1 MYLEI
6 VMKVVGGLG
15 LFLYG
20 MDNMS
25 SGMQKIAGKRLKKI
39 LTVLTTNRFL
49 AVAVGM
55 FVTML
60 VQSSSVSTVMAIG
73 FVNASLLTLQQA
85 LGLILGANIGTTITG
100 WILVLN
106 IGKYGLP
113 MAGAAAIF
121 HMFSKNEK
129 WKTRALTVMGLGLIF
144 FGLELMSN
152 GLKPIRSM
160 PEFVRMFSLFNAD
173 SYFGAFKAAIV
184 GALITAIVQSSSA
197 TLGITITLAA
207 QGLINYP
214 TAVALVL
221 GENVGTTIT
230 AFLASLSAN
239 SNAKRAA
246 YAHSIINIVGVCWAI
261 TIFPYYL
268 QFLDFLVNPSENLT
282 LGIATA
288 HTMFNVINVILF
300 TPLIG
305 QLAKFLCKIVKD
317 DGVGI
322 EKKVTKLDKLMLK
335 TPTVVIE
342 QSKQEVLNMHTEIED
357 MLKILTMFFDTN
369 KERFLS
375 EEKLEK
381 LQVIEERMDLYQK
394 EITDISYLV
403 LTSEI
408 TDEMKDDTRKNI
420 EICDEYETISDYGVR
435 IGKVLNRFSESEIKL
450 TENERIRL
458 KGLNK
463 GIVELYDLI
472 NQGYKTKDKTKFI
485 IANEKAN
492 DILKDFRKAREI
504 HLQNVSKLGI
514 SVTQSIGYM
523 DMLNYYRRLRDHMVN
538 IVELYLLDNKI

>member
-1 MYLEI
+1 MLEI
-6 VMKVVGGLG
+6 LMKVVGGLG

-49 AVAVGM
+49 AIGVGL

-73 FVNASLLTLQQA
+73 FVNASLLTLKQA
-85 LGLILGANIGTTITG
+85 LGLILGANIGTTVTG

-106 IGKYGLP
+106 VGKYGLP
-113 MAGAAAIF
+113 IAGASAIF
-121 HMFSKNEK
+121 YMFSKNEK
-129 WKTRALTVMGLGLIF
+129 IKTKALTIMGLGLIF

-160 PEFVRMFSLFNAD
+160 PEFVRLFSLFTAD
-173 SYFGAFKAAIV
+173 SYFGAMKAALV
-184 GALITAIVQSSSA
+184 GALITSVVQSSSA
-197 TLGITITLAA
+197 TLGITITLAT
-207 QGLINYP
+207 QGLIDYP

-246 YAHSIINIVGVCWAI
+246 YAHSIVNIVGVCWAI
-261 TIFPYYL
+261 TIFPFYL
-268 QFLDFLVNPSENLT
+268 KLLDFLVNPSENVT

-300 TPLIG
+300 TPFIG
-305 QLAKFLCKIVKD
+305 PLEKLLCKLVKD
-317 DGVGI
+317 DGKGTI
-322 EKKVTKLDKLMLK
+322 KVTKLDKLMVK
-335 TPTVVIE
+335 TPSVVIA
-342 QSKQEVLNMHTEIED
+342 QSTQEIINMNTEIKGMLSILSGFFED
-357 MLKILTMFFDTN
+357 SNKNHLTTD
-369 KERFLS
+369 
-375 EEKLEK
+375 KLNE
-381 LQVIEERMDLYQK
+381 LQAIEERMDLYQK
-394 EITDISYLV
+394 EITDINYMI
-403 LTSEI
+403 LTADI

-435 IGKVLNRFSESEIKL
+435 IGKVLNRFEESEIKL
-450 TENERIRL
+450 TENEKTRL
-458 KGLNK
+458 RKLNRD
-463 GIVELYDLI
+463 VVNLYDLI
-472 NQGYKTKDKTKFI
+472 NVGYKNKDKTIFA

-492 DILKDFRKAREI
+492 IILKEFRKGRET
-504 HLQNVSKLGI
+504 HLENVSKIGI

-523 DMLNYYRRLRDHMVN
+523 DILNYYRRLRDHIVN
-538 IVELYLLDNKI
+538 IIELYLIES

>member
-121 HMFSKNEK
+121 HMFSKSEK

-160 PEFVRMFSLFNAD
+160 PEFVSLFSLFNAD
-173 SYFGAFKAAIV
+173 SYFGALKAAIV

-261 TIFPYYL
+261 SIFPYYL
-268 QFLDFLVNPSENLT
+268 EFLDFLVNPTSNLT

-300 TPLIG
+300 TPFIG

-317 DGVGI
+317 DGVDI
-322 EKKVTKLDKLMLK
+322 EKKVTQLDKLMLK
-335 TPTVVIE
+335 TPSVVIE
-342 QSKQEVLNMHTEIED
+342 QSRQEVLNMHTEIED
-357 MLKILTMFFDTN
+357 MLKILTDFFDTN
-369 KERFLS
+369 KQRFLS
-375 EEKLEK
+375 EDKLKK

-394 EITDISYLV
+394 EITDINYLV

-408 TDEMKDDTRKNI
+408 NDEMKDDTRKNI

-435 IGKVLNRFSESEIKL
+435 IGKVLNKFADSEIKL

-458 KGLNK
+458 KVLNK
-463 GIVELYDLI
+463 GIVEIYELI
-472 NQGYKTKDKTKFI
+472 NQGYISKDKTKFV

-492 DILKDFRKAREI
+492 EVLKEFRKSRDI

-514 SVTQSIGYM
+514 SVSQSIGYM

-538 IVELYLLDNKI
+538 IIELYLLDK

>member
-1 MYLEI
+1 MLEI
-6 VMKVVGGLG
+6 LMKVVGGLG

-49 AVAVGM
+49 AIGVGL

-73 FVNASLLTLQQA
+73 FVNASLLTLKQA
-85 LGLILGANIGTTITG
+85 LGLILGANIGTTVTG

-106 IGKYGLP
+106 VGKYGLP
-113 MAGAAAIF
+113 IAGASAIF
-121 HMFSKNEK
+121 YMFSKNEK
-129 WKTRALTVMGLGLIF
+129 IKTKALTIMGLGLIF

-160 PEFVRMFSLFNAD
+160 PEFVRLFSLFTAD
-173 SYFGAFKAAIV
+173 SYFGAMKAALV
-184 GALITAIVQSSSA
+184 GALITSVVQSSSA
-197 TLGITITLAA
+197 TLGITITLAT
-207 QGLINYP
+207 QGLIDYP

-246 YAHSIINIVGVCWAI
+246 YAHSIVNIVGVCWAI
-261 TIFPYYL
+261 TIFPFYL
-268 QFLDFLVNPSENLT
+268 KFLDFLVNPSENIT

-300 TPLIG
+300 TPFIG
-305 QLAKFLCKIVKD
+305 PLEKLLCKLVKD
-317 DGVGI
+317 DGKGTI
-322 EKKVTKLDKLMLK
+322 KVTKLDKLMVK
-335 TPTVVIE
+335 TPSVVIA
-342 QSKQEVLNMHTEIED
+342 QSTQEVINMNTEIKGMLNILSGFFED
-357 MLKILTMFFDTN
+357 SNKNHLTT
-369 KERFLS
+369 
-375 EEKLEK
+375 EKLNE

-394 EITDISYLV
+394 EITDINYMI
-403 LTSEI
+403 LTADI
-408 TDEMKDDTRKNI
+408 TDDMKDDTRKNI

-435 IGKVLNRFSESEIKL
+435 IGKVLNKFEESEIKL
-450 TENERIRL
+450 TENEKTRL
-458 KGLNK
+458 RKLNRD
-463 GIVELYDLI
+463 VVNLYELI
-472 NQGYKTKDKTKFI
+472 NVGYKNKDKTIFA

-492 DILKDFRKAREI
+492 IILKEFRKGRET
-504 HLQNVSKLGI
+504 HLENVSKIGI

-523 DMLNYYRRLRDHMVN
+523 DILNYYRRLRDHIVN
-538 IVELYLLDNKI
+538 IIELYLIEN

>member
-1 MYLEI
+1 MLEI
-6 VMKVVGGLG
+6 LMKVVGGLG

-49 AVAVGM
+49 AIGVGL

-73 FVNASLLTLQQA
+73 FVNASLLTLKQA
-85 LGLILGANIGTTITG
+85 LGLILGANIGTTVTG

-106 IGKYGLP
+106 VGKYGLP
-113 MAGAAAIF
+113 IAGASAIF
-121 HMFSKNEK
+121 YMFSKNEK
-129 WKTRALTVMGLGLIF
+129 IKTKALTIMGLGLIF

-160 PEFVRMFSLFNAD
+160 PEFVRLFSLFTAD
-173 SYFGAFKAAIV
+173 SYFGAMKAALV
-184 GALITAIVQSSSA
+184 GALITSVVQSSSA
-197 TLGITITLAA
+197 TLGITITLAT
-207 QGLINYP
+207 QGLIDYP

-261 TIFPYYL
+261 TIFPFYL
-268 QFLDFLVNPSENLT
+268 KLLDFLVNPGENVT

-300 TPLIG
+300 TPFIG
-305 QLAKFLCKIVKD
+305 PLEKLLCKLVKD
-317 DGVGI
+317 DGKGTI
-322 EKKVTKLDKLMLK
+322 KVTKLDKLMVK
-335 TPTVVIE
+335 TPSVVIA
-342 QSKQEVLNMHTEIED
+342 QSTQEIINMNTEIKGMLSILSGFFED
-357 MLKILTMFFDTN
+357 SNKNHLTTD
-369 KERFLS
+369 
-375 EEKLEK
+375 KLNE
-381 LQVIEERMDLYQK
+381 LQAIEERMDLYQK
-394 EITDISYLV
+394 EITDINYMI
-403 LTSEI
+403 LTADI
-408 TDEMKDDTRKNI
+408 TDDMKDDTRKNI

-435 IGKVLNRFSESEIKL
+435 IGKVLNKFEESEIKL
-450 TENERIRL
+450 TENEKTRL
-458 KGLNK
+458 RKLNRD
-463 GIVELYDLI
+463 VVNLYELI
-472 NQGYKTKDKTKFI
+472 NVGYKNKDKTIFA

-492 DILKDFRKAREI
+492 IILKEFRKGRET
-504 HLQNVSKLGI
+504 HLENVSKIGI

-523 DMLNYYRRLRDHMVN
+523 DILNYYRRLRDHIVN
-538 IVELYLLDNKI
+538 IIELYLIES

>member
-1 MYLEI
+1 MLEI
-6 VMKVVGGLG
+6 LMKVVGGLG

-49 AVAVGM
+49 AIGVGL

-73 FVNASLLTLQQA
+73 FVNASLLTLKQA
-85 LGLILGANIGTTITG
+85 LGLILGANIGTTVTG

-106 IGKYGLP
+106 VGKYGLP
-113 MAGAAAIF
+113 IAGASAIF
-121 HMFSKNEK
+121 YMFSKNEK
-129 WKTRALTVMGLGLIF
+129 IKTKALTIMGLGLIF

-160 PEFVRMFSLFNAD
+160 PEFVRLFSLFTAD
-173 SYFGAFKAAIV
+173 SYFGAMKAALV
-184 GALITAIVQSSSA
+184 GALITSVVQSSSA
-197 TLGITITLAA
+197 TLGITITLAT
-207 QGLINYP
+207 QGLIDYP

-246 YAHSIINIVGVCWAI
+246 YAHSIVNIVGVCWAI
-261 TIFPYYL
+261 TIFPFYL
-268 QFLDFLVNPSENLT
+268 KLLDFLVNPSENVT

-300 TPLIG
+300 TPFIG
-305 QLAKFLCKIVKD
+305 PLEKLLCKLVKD
-317 DGVGI
+317 DGKGTI
-322 EKKVTKLDKLMLK
+322 KVTKLDKLMVK
-335 TPTVVIE
+335 TPSVVIA
-342 QSKQEVLNMHTEIED
+342 QSTQEIINMNTEIKGMLSILSGFFED
-357 MLKILTMFFDTN
+357 SNKNHLTTD
-369 KERFLS
+369 
-375 EEKLEK
+375 KLNE
-381 LQVIEERMDLYQK
+381 LQAIEERMDLYQK
-394 EITDISYLV
+394 EITDINYMI
-403 LTSEI
+403 LTADI
-408 TDEMKDDTRKNI
+408 TDDMKDDTRKNI

-435 IGKVLNRFSESEIKL
+435 IGKVLNKFEESEIKL
-450 TENERIRL
+450 TENEKTRL
-458 KGLNK
+458 RKLNRD
-463 GIVELYDLI
+463 VVNLYELI
-472 NQGYKTKDKTKFI
+472 NVGYKNKDKTIFA

-492 DILKDFRKAREI
+492 IILKEFRKGRET
-504 HLQNVSKLGI
+504 HLENVSKIGI

-523 DMLNYYRRLRDHMVN
+523 DILNYYRRLRDHIVN
-538 IVELYLLDNKI
+538 IIELYLIES

>member
-1 MYLEI
+1 MLEI
-6 VMKVVGGLG
+6 LMKVVGGLG

-49 AVAVGM
+49 AIGVGL

-73 FVNASLLTLQQA
+73 FVNASLLTLKQA
-85 LGLILGANIGTTITG
+85 LGLILGANIGTTVTG

-106 IGKYGLP
+106 VGKYGLP
-113 MAGAAAIF
+113 IAGASAIF
-121 HMFSKNEK
+121 YMFSKNEK
-129 WKTRALTVMGLGLIF
+129 IKTKALTIMGLGLIF

-160 PEFVRMFSLFNAD
+160 PEFVRLFSLFTAD
-173 SYFGAFKAAIV
+173 SYFGAMKAALV
-184 GALITAIVQSSSA
+184 GALITSVVQSSSA
-197 TLGITITLAA
+197 TLGITITLAT
-207 QGLINYP
+207 QGLIDYP

-261 TIFPYYL
+261 TIFPFYL
-268 QFLDFLVNPSENLT
+268 KLLDFLVNPSENVT

-300 TPLIG
+300 TPFIG
-305 QLAKFLCKIVKD
+305 PLEKLLCKLVKD
-317 DGVGI
+317 DGKGTI
-322 EKKVTKLDKLMLK
+322 KVTKLDKLMVK
-335 TPTVVIE
+335 TPSVVIA
-342 QSKQEVLNMHTEIED
+342 QSTQEIINMNTEIKGMLSILSGFFED
-357 MLKILTMFFDTN
+357 SNKNHLTTD
-369 KERFLS
+369 
-375 EEKLEK
+375 KLNE
-381 LQVIEERMDLYQK
+381 LQAIEERMDLYQK
-394 EITDISYLV
+394 EITDINYMI
-403 LTSEI
+403 LTADI

-435 IGKVLNRFSESEIKL
+435 IGKVLNRFEESEIKL
-450 TENERIRL
+450 TENEKTRL
-458 KGLNK
+458 RKLNRD
-463 GIVELYDLI
+463 VVNLYELI
-472 NQGYKTKDKTKFI
+472 NVGYKNKDKTIFA

-492 DILKDFRKAREI
+492 IILKEFRKGRET
-504 HLQNVSKLGI
+504 HLENVSKIGI

-523 DMLNYYRRLRDHMVN
+523 DILNYYRRLRDHIVN
-538 IVELYLLDNKI
+538 IIELYLIES

>member
-1 MYLEI
+1 MLEI
-6 VMKVVGGLG
+6 LMKVVGGLG

-49 AVAVGM
+49 AIGVGL

-73 FVNASLLTLQQA
+73 FVNASLLTLKQA
-85 LGLILGANIGTTITG
+85 LGLILGANIGTTVTG

-106 IGKYGLP
+106 VGKYGLP
-113 MAGAAAIF
+113 IAGASAIF
-121 HMFSKNEK
+121 YMFSKNEK
-129 WKTRALTVMGLGLIF
+129 IKTKALTIMGLGLIF

-160 PEFVRMFSLFNAD
+160 PEFVRLFSLFTAD
-173 SYFGAFKAAIV
+173 SYFGAMKAALV
-184 GALITAIVQSSSA
+184 GALITSVVQSSSA
-197 TLGITITLAA
+197 TLGITITLAT
-207 QGLINYP
+207 QGLIDYP

-246 YAHSIINIVGVCWAI
+246 YAHSIVNIVGVCWAI
-261 TIFPYYL
+261 TIFPFYL
-268 QFLDFLVNPSENLT
+268 KLLDFLVNPSENVT

-300 TPLIG
+300 TPFIG
-305 QLAKFLCKIVKD
+305 PLEKLLCKLVKD
-317 DGVGI
+317 DGKGTI
-322 EKKVTKLDKLMLK
+322 KVTKLDKLMVK
-335 TPTVVIE
+335 TPSVVIA
-342 QSKQEVLNMHTEIED
+342 QSTQEIINMNTEIKGMLSILSGFFED
-357 MLKILTMFFDTN
+357 SNKNHLTTD
-369 KERFLS
+369 
-375 EEKLEK
+375 KLNE
-381 LQVIEERMDLYQK
+381 LQAIEERMDLYQK
-394 EITDISYLV
+394 EITDINYMI
-403 LTSEI
+403 LTADI

-435 IGKVLNRFSESEIKL
+435 IGKVLNKFEESEIKL
-450 TENERIRL
+450 TENEKTRL
-458 KGLNK
+458 RKLNRD
-463 GIVELYDLI
+463 VVNLYELI
-472 NQGYKTKDKTKFI
+472 NVGYKNKDKTIFA

-492 DILKDFRKAREI
+492 IILKEFRKGRET
-504 HLQNVSKLGI
+504 HLENVSKIGI

-523 DMLNYYRRLRDHMVN
+523 DILNYYRRLRDHIVN
-538 IVELYLLDNKI
+538 IIELYLIEN

>member
-1 MYLEI
+1 MLEI
-6 VMKVVGGLG
+6 LMKVVGGLG

-49 AVAVGM
+49 AIGVGL

-73 FVNASLLTLQQA
+73 FVNASLLTLKQA
-85 LGLILGANIGTTITG
+85 LGLILGANIGTTVTG

-106 IGKYGLP
+106 VGKYGLP
-113 MAGAAAIF
+113 IAGASAIF
-121 HMFSKNEK
+121 YMFSKNEK
-129 WKTRALTVMGLGLIF
+129 IKTKALTIMGLGLIF

-160 PEFVRMFSLFNAD
+160 PEFVRLFSLFTAD
-173 SYFGAFKAAIV
+173 SYFGAMKAALV
-184 GALITAIVQSSSA
+184 GALITSVVQSSSA
-197 TLGITITLAA
+197 TLGITITLAT
-207 QGLINYP
+207 QGLIDYP

-246 YAHSIINIVGVCWAI
+246 YAHSIVNIVGVCWAI
-261 TIFPYYL
+261 TIFPFYL
-268 QFLDFLVNPSENLT
+268 KLLDFLVNPSENVT

-300 TPLIG
+300 TPFIG
-305 QLAKFLCKIVKD
+305 PLEKLLCKLVKD
-317 DGVGI
+317 DGKGTI
-322 EKKVTKLDKLMLK
+322 KVTKLDKLMVK
-335 TPTVVIE
+335 TPSVVIA
-342 QSKQEVLNMHTEIED
+342 QSTQEIINMNTEIKGMLSILSGFFED
-357 MLKILTMFFDTN
+357 SNKNHLTTD
-369 KERFLS
+369 
-375 EEKLEK
+375 KLNE
-381 LQVIEERMDLYQK
+381 LQAIEERMDLYQK
-394 EITDISYLV
+394 EITDINYMI
-403 LTSEI
+403 LTADI
-408 TDEMKDDTRKNI
+408 TDDMKDDTRKNI

-435 IGKVLNRFSESEIKL
+435 IGKVLNRFEESEIKL
-450 TENERIRL
+450 TENEKTRL
-458 KGLNK
+458 RKLNRD
-463 GIVELYDLI
+463 VVNLYELI
-472 NQGYKTKDKTKFI
+472 NVGYKNKDKTIFA

-492 DILKDFRKAREI
+492 IILKEFRKGRET
-504 HLQNVSKLGI
+504 HLENVSKIGI

-523 DMLNYYRRLRDHMVN
+523 DILNYYRRLRDHIVN
-538 IVELYLLDNKI
+538 IIELYLIEN

>member
-1 MYLEI
+1 MLEI
-6 VMKVVGGLG
+6 LMKVVGGLG

-49 AVAVGM
+49 AIGVGL

-73 FVNASLLTLQQA
+73 FVNASLLTLKQA
-85 LGLILGANIGTTITG
+85 LGLILGANIGTTVTG

-106 IGKYGLP
+106 VGKYGLP
-113 MAGAAAIF
+113 IAGASAIF
-121 HMFSKNEK
+121 YMFSKNEK
-129 WKTRALTVMGLGLIF
+129 IKTKALTIMGLGLIF

-160 PEFVRMFSLFNAD
+160 PEFVRLFSLFTAD
-173 SYFGAFKAAIV
+173 SYFGAMKAALV
-184 GALITAIVQSSSA
+184 GALITSVVQSSSA
-197 TLGITITLAA
+197 TLGITITLAT
-207 QGLINYP
+207 QGLIDYP

-246 YAHSIINIVGVCWAI
+246 YAHSIVNIVGVCWAI
-261 TIFPYYL
+261 TIFPFYL
-268 QFLDFLVNPSENLT
+268 KFLDFLVNPSENVT

-300 TPLIG
+300 TPFIG
-305 QLAKFLCKIVKD
+305 PLEKLLCKLVKD
-317 DGVGI
+317 DGKGTI
-322 EKKVTKLDKLMLK
+322 KVTKLDKLMVK
-335 TPTVVIE
+335 TPSVVIA
-342 QSKQEVLNMHTEIED
+342 QSTQEIINMNTEIKGMLNILSAFFED
-357 MLKILTMFFDTN
+357 SNKNHLTTD
-369 KERFLS
+369 
-375 EEKLEK
+375 KLNE
-381 LQVIEERMDLYQK
+381 LQAIEERMDLYQK
-394 EITDISYLV
+394 EITDINYMI
-403 LTSEI
+403 LTADI
-408 TDEMKDDTRKNI
+408 TDDMKDDTRKNI

-435 IGKVLNRFSESEIKL
+435 IGKVLNKFEESEIKL
-450 TENERIRL
+450 TENEKTRL
-458 KGLNK
+458 RKLNRD
-463 GIVELYDLI
+463 VVNLYELI
-472 NQGYKTKDKTKFI
+472 NVGYKNKDKTIFA

-492 DILKDFRKAREI
+492 IILKEFRKGRET
-504 HLQNVSKLGI
+504 HLENVSKIGI

-523 DMLNYYRRLRDHMVN
+523 DILNYYRRLRDHIVN
-538 IVELYLLDNKI
+538 IIELYLIES

>member
-1 MYLEI
+1 MLEI
-6 VMKVVGGLG
+6 LMKVVGGLG

-49 AVAVGM
+49 AIGVGL

-73 FVNASLLTLQQA
+73 FVNASLLTLKQA
-85 LGLILGANIGTTITG
+85 LGLILGANIGTTVTG

-106 IGKYGLP
+106 VGKYGLP
-113 MAGAAAIF
+113 IAGASAIF
-121 HMFSKNEK
+121 YMFSKNEK
-129 WKTRALTVMGLGLIF
+129 IKTKALTIMGLGLIF

-160 PEFVRMFSLFNAD
+160 PEFVRLFSLFTAD
-173 SYFGAFKAAIV
+173 SYFGAMKAALV
-184 GALITAIVQSSSA
+184 GALITSVVQSSSA
-197 TLGITITLAA
+197 TLGITITLAT
-207 QGLINYP
+207 QGLIDYP

-246 YAHSIINIVGVCWAI
+246 YAHSIVNIVGVCWAI
-261 TIFPYYL
+261 TIFPFYL
-268 QFLDFLVNPSENLT
+268 KLLDFLVNPSENVT

-300 TPLIG
+300 TPFIG
-305 QLAKFLCKIVKD
+305 PLEKLLCKLVKD
-317 DGVGI
+317 DGKGTI
-322 EKKVTKLDKLMLK
+322 KVTKLDKLMVK
-335 TPTVVIE
+335 TPSVVIA
-342 QSKQEVLNMHTEIED
+342 QSTQEIINMNTEIKGMLSILSGFFED
-357 MLKILTMFFDTN
+357 SNKNHLTTD
-369 KERFLS
+369 
-375 EEKLEK
+375 KLNE
-381 LQVIEERMDLYQK
+381 LQAIEERMDLYQK
-394 EITDISYLV
+394 EITDINYMI
-403 LTSEI
+403 LTADI
-408 TDEMKDDTRKNI
+408 TDDMKDDTRKNI

-435 IGKVLNRFSESEIKL
+435 IGKVLNRFEESEIKL
-450 TENERIRL
+450 TENEKTRL
-458 KGLNK
+458 RKLNRD
-463 GIVELYDLI
+463 VVNLYELI
-472 NQGYKTKDKTKFI
+472 NVGYKNKDKTIFA

-492 DILKDFRKAREI
+492 IILKEFRKGRET
-504 HLQNVSKLGI
+504 HLENVSKIGI

-523 DMLNYYRRLRDHMVN
+523 DILNYYRRLRDHIVN
-538 IVELYLLDNKI
+538 IIELYLIES

>member
-1 MYLEI
+1 MLEI
-6 VMKVVGGLG
+6 LMKVVGGLG

-49 AVAVGM
+49 AIGVGL

-73 FVNASLLTLQQA
+73 FVNASLLTLKQA
-85 LGLILGANIGTTITG
+85 LGLILGANIGTTVTG

-106 IGKYGLP
+106 VGKYGLP
-113 MAGAAAIF
+113 IAGASAIF
-121 HMFSKNEK
+121 YMFSKNEK
-129 WKTRALTVMGLGLIF
+129 IKTKALTIMGLGLIF

-160 PEFVRMFSLFNAD
+160 PEFVRLFSLFTAD
-173 SYFGAFKAAIV
+173 SYFGAMKAALV
-184 GALITAIVQSSSA
+184 GALITSVVQSSSA
-197 TLGITITLAA
+197 TLGITITLAT
-207 QGLINYP
+207 QGLIDYP

-246 YAHSIINIVGVCWAI
+246 YAHSIVNIVGVCWAI
-261 TIFPYYL
+261 TIFPFYL
-268 QFLDFLVNPSENLT
+268 KFLDFLVNPSENIT

-300 TPLIG
+300 TPFIG
-305 QLAKFLCKIVKD
+305 PLEKLLCKLVKD
-317 DGVGI
+317 DGKGTI
-322 EKKVTKLDKLMLK
+322 KVTKLDKLMVK
-335 TPTVVIE
+335 TPSVVIA
-342 QSKQEVLNMHTEIED
+342 QSTQEVINMNTEIKGMLNILSGFFED
-357 MLKILTMFFDTN
+357 SNKNHLTT
-369 KERFLS
+369 
-375 EEKLEK
+375 EKLNE

-394 EITDISYLV
+394 EITDINYMI
-403 LTSEI
+403 LTADIS
-408 TDEMKDDTRKNI
+408 DEMKDDTRKNI

-435 IGKVLNRFSESEIKL
+435 IGKVLNRFEESEIKL
-450 TENERIRL
+450 TENEKTRL
-458 KGLNK
+458 RKLNRD
-463 GIVELYDLI
+463 VVNLYELI
-472 NQGYKTKDKTKFI
+472 NVGYKNKDKTIFA

-492 DILKDFRKAREI
+492 IILKEFRKGRET
-504 HLQNVSKLGI
+504 HLENVSKIGI

-523 DMLNYYRRLRDHMVN
+523 DILNYYRRLRDHIVN
-538 IVELYLLDNKI
+538 IIELYLIES

>member
-1 MYLEI
+1 MLEI
-6 VMKVVGGLG
+6 LMKVVGGLG

-49 AVAVGM
+49 AIGVGL

-73 FVNASLLTLQQA
+73 FVNASLLTLKQA
-85 LGLILGANIGTTITG
+85 LGLILGANIGTTVTG

-106 IGKYGLP
+106 VGKYGLP
-113 MAGAAAIF
+113 IAGASAIF
-121 HMFSKNEK
+121 YMFSKNEK
-129 WKTRALTVMGLGLIF
+129 IKTKALTIMGLGLIF

-160 PEFVRMFSLFNAD
+160 PEFVRLFSLFTAD
-173 SYFGAFKAAIV
+173 SYFGAMKAALV
-184 GALITAIVQSSSA
+184 GALITSVVQSSSA
-197 TLGITITLAA
+197 TLGITITLAT
-207 QGLINYP
+207 QGLIDYP

-261 TIFPYYL
+261 TIFPFYL
-268 QFLDFLVNPSENLT
+268 KLLDFLVNPSENVT

-300 TPLIG
+300 TPFIG
-305 QLAKFLCKIVKD
+305 PLEKLLCKLVKD
-317 DGVGI
+317 DGKGTI
-322 EKKVTKLDKLMLK
+322 KVTKLDKLMVK
-335 TPTVVIE
+335 TPSVVIA
-342 QSKQEVLNMHTEIED
+342 QSTQEIINMNTEIKGMLSILSGFFED
-357 MLKILTMFFDTN
+357 SNKNHLTTD
-369 KERFLS
+369 
-375 EEKLEK
+375 KLNE
-381 LQVIEERMDLYQK
+381 LQAIEERMDLYQK
-394 EITDISYLV
+394 EITDINYMI
-403 LTSEI
+403 LTADI
-408 TDEMKDDTRKNI
+408 TDDMKDDTRKNI

-435 IGKVLNRFSESEIKL
+435 IGKVLNKFEESEIKL
-450 TENERIRL
+450 TENEKTRL
-458 KGLNK
+458 RKLNRD
-463 GIVELYDLI
+463 VVNLYELI
-472 NQGYKTKDKTKFI
+472 NVGYKNKDKTIFA

-492 DILKDFRKAREI
+492 IILKEFRKGRET
-504 HLQNVSKLGI
+504 HLENVSKIGI

-523 DMLNYYRRLRDHMVN
+523 DILNYYRRLRDHIVN
-538 IVELYLLDNKI
+538 IIELYLIES

>member
-1 MYLEI
+1 MLEI
-6 VMKVVGGLG
+6 LMKVVGGLG

-49 AVAVGM
+49 AIGVGL

-73 FVNASLLTLQQA
+73 FVNASLLTLKQA
-85 LGLILGANIGTTITG
+85 LGLILGANIGTTVTG

-106 IGKYGLP
+106 VGKYGLP
-113 MAGAAAIF
+113 IAGASAIF
-121 HMFSKNEK
+121 YMFSKNEK
-129 WKTRALTVMGLGLIF
+129 IKTKALTIMGLGLIF

-160 PEFVRMFSLFNAD
+160 PEFVRLFSLFTAD
-173 SYFGAFKAAIV
+173 SYFGAMKAALV
-184 GALITAIVQSSSA
+184 GALITSVVQSSSA
-197 TLGITITLAA
+197 TLGITITLAT
-207 QGLINYP
+207 QGLIDYP

-246 YAHSIINIVGVCWAI
+246 YAHSIVNIVGVCWAI
-261 TIFPYYL
+261 TIFPFYL
-268 QFLDFLVNPSENLT
+268 KLLDFLVNPSENVT

-300 TPLIG
+300 TPFIG
-305 QLAKFLCKIVKD
+305 PLEKLLCKLVKD
-317 DGVGI
+317 DGKGTI
-322 EKKVTKLDKLMLK
+322 KVTKLDKLMVK
-335 TPTVVIE
+335 TPSVVIA
-342 QSKQEVLNMHTEIED
+342 QSTQEIINMNTEIKGMLSILSGFFED
-357 MLKILTMFFDTN
+357 SNKNHLTTD
-369 KERFLS
+369 
-375 EEKLEK
+375 KLNE
-381 LQVIEERMDLYQK
+381 LQAIEERMDLYQK
-394 EITDISYLV
+394 EITDINYMI
-403 LTSEI
+403 LTADI

-435 IGKVLNRFSESEIKL
+435 IGKVLNRFEESEIKL
-450 TENERIRL
+450 TENEKTRL
-458 KGLNK
+458 RKLNRD
-463 GIVELYDLI
+463 VVNLYELI
-472 NQGYKTKDKTKFI
+472 NVGYKNKDKTIFA

-492 DILKDFRKAREI
+492 IILKEFRKGRET
-504 HLQNVSKLGI
+504 HLENVSKIGI

-523 DMLNYYRRLRDHMVN
+523 DILNYYRRLRDHIVN
-538 IVELYLLDNKI
+538 IIELYLIES

>member
-1 MYLEI
+1 MLEI
-6 VMKVVGGLG
+6 LMKVVGGLG

-49 AVAVGM
+49 AIGVGL

-73 FVNASLLTLQQA
+73 FVNASLLTLKQA
-85 LGLILGANIGTTITG
+85 LGLILGANIGTTVTG

-106 IGKYGLP
+106 VGKYGLP
-113 MAGAAAIF
+113 IAGASAIF
-121 HMFSKNEK
+121 YMFSKNEK
-129 WKTRALTVMGLGLIF
+129 IKTKALTIMGLGLIF

-160 PEFVRMFSLFNAD
+160 PEFVRLFSLFTAD
-173 SYFGAFKAAIV
+173 SYFGAMKAALV
-184 GALITAIVQSSSA
+184 GALITSVVQSSSA
-197 TLGITITLAA
+197 TLGITITLAT
-207 QGLINYP
+207 QGLIDYP

-246 YAHSIINIVGVCWAI
+246 YAHSIVNIVGVCWAI
-261 TIFPYYL
+261 TIFPFYL
-268 QFLDFLVNPSENLT
+268 KLLDFLVNPSENVT

-300 TPLIG
+300 TPFIG
-305 QLAKFLCKIVKD
+305 PLEKLLCKLVKD
-317 DGVGI
+317 DGKGTI
-322 EKKVTKLDKLMLK
+322 KVTKLDKLMVK
-335 TPTVVIE
+335 TPSVVIA
-342 QSKQEVLNMHTEIED
+342 QSTQEIINMNTEIKGMLSILSGFFED
-357 MLKILTMFFDTN
+357 SNKNHLTTD
-369 KERFLS
+369 
-375 EEKLEK
+375 KLNE
-381 LQVIEERMDLYQK
+381 LQAIEERMDLYQK
-394 EITDISYLV
+394 EITDINYMI
-403 LTSEI
+403 LTADI

-435 IGKVLNRFSESEIKL
+435 IGKVLNKFEESEIKL
-450 TENERIRL
+450 TENEKTRL
-458 KGLNK
+458 RKLNRD
-463 GIVELYDLI
+463 VVNLYELI
-472 NQGYKTKDKTKFI
+472 NVGYKNKDKTIFA

-492 DILKDFRKAREI
+492 IILKEFRKGRET
-504 HLQNVSKLGI
+504 HLENVSKIGI

-523 DMLNYYRRLRDHMVN
+523 DILNYYRRLRDHIVN
-538 IVELYLLDNKI
+538 IIELYLIES

>member
-1 MYLEI
+1 MLEI
-6 VMKVVGGLG
+6 LMKVVGGLG

-49 AVAVGM
+49 AIGVGL

-73 FVNASLLTLQQA
+73 FVNASLLTLKQA
-85 LGLILGANIGTTITG
+85 LGLILGANIGTTVTG

-106 IGKYGLP
+106 VGKYGLP
-113 MAGAAAIF
+113 IAGASAIF
-121 HMFSKNEK
+121 YMFSKNEK
-129 WKTRALTVMGLGLIF
+129 IKTKALTIMGLGLIF

-160 PEFVRMFSLFNAD
+160 PEFVRLFSLFTAD
-173 SYFGAFKAAIV
+173 SYFGAMKAALV
-184 GALITAIVQSSSA
+184 GALITSVVQSSSA
-197 TLGITITLAA
+197 TLGITITLAT
-207 QGLINYP
+207 QGLIDYP

-246 YAHSIINIVGVCWAI
+246 YAHSIVNIVGVCWAI
-261 TIFPYYL
+261 TIFPFYL
-268 QFLDFLVNPSENLT
+268 KFLDFLVNPSENVT

-300 TPLIG
+300 TPFIG
-305 QLAKFLCKIVKD
+305 PLEKLLCKLVKD
-317 DGVGI
+317 DGKGTI
-322 EKKVTKLDKLMLK
+322 KVTKLDKLMVK
-335 TPTVVIE
+335 TPSVVIA
-342 QSKQEVLNMHTEIED
+342 QSTQEIINMNTEIKGMLSILSGFFED
-357 MLKILTMFFDTN
+357 SNKNHLTTD
-369 KERFLS
+369 
-375 EEKLEK
+375 KLNE
-381 LQVIEERMDLYQK
+381 LQAIEERMDLYQK
-394 EITDISYLV
+394 EITDINYMI
-403 LTSEI
+403 LTADIS
-408 TDEMKDDTRKNI
+408 DEMKDDTRKNI

-435 IGKVLNRFSESEIKL
+435 IGKVLNRFEESEIKL
-450 TENERIRL
+450 TENEKTRL
-458 KGLNK
+458 RKLNRD
-463 GIVELYDLI
+463 VVNLYELI
-472 NQGYKTKDKTKFI
+472 NVGYKNKDKTIFA

-492 DILKDFRKAREI
+492 IILKEFRKGRET
-504 HLQNVSKLGI
+504 HLENVSKIGI

-523 DMLNYYRRLRDHMVN
+523 DILNYYRRLRDYIVN
-538 IVELYLLDNKI
+538 IIELYLIES

>member
-1 MYLEI
+1 MLEI
-6 VMKVVGGLG
+6 LMKVVGGLG

-49 AVAVGM
+49 AIGVGL

-73 FVNASLLTLQQA
+73 FVNASLLTLKQA
-85 LGLILGANIGTTITG
+85 LGLILGANIGTTVTG

-106 IGKYGLP
+106 VGKYGLP
-113 MAGAAAIF
+113 IAGASAIF
-121 HMFSKNEK
+121 YMFSKNEK
-129 WKTRALTVMGLGLIF
+129 IKTKALTIMGLGLIF

-160 PEFVRMFSLFNAD
+160 PEFVRLFSLFTAD
-173 SYFGAFKAAIV
+173 SYFGAMKAALV
-184 GALITAIVQSSSA
+184 GALITSVVQSSSA
-197 TLGITITLAA
+197 TLGITITLAT
-207 QGLINYP
+207 QGLIDYP

-246 YAHSIINIVGVCWAI
+246 YAHSIVNIVGVCWAI
-261 TIFPYYL
+261 TIFPFYL
-268 QFLDFLVNPSENLT
+268 KLLDFLVNPSENVT

-300 TPLIG
+300 TPFIG
-305 QLAKFLCKIVKD
+305 PLEKLLCKLVKD
-317 DGVGI
+317 DGKGTI
-322 EKKVTKLDKLMLK
+322 KVTKLDKLMVK
-335 TPTVVIE
+335 TPSVVIA
-342 QSKQEVLNMHTEIED
+342 QSTQEIINMNTEIKGMLSILSGFFED
-357 MLKILTMFFDTN
+357 SNKNHLTTD
-369 KERFLS
+369 
-375 EEKLEK
+375 KLNE
-381 LQVIEERMDLYQK
+381 LQAIEERMDLYQK
-394 EITDISYLV
+394 EITDINYMI
-403 LTSEI
+403 LTADI

-435 IGKVLNRFSESEIKL
+435 IGKVLNRFEESEIKL
-450 TENERIRL
+450 TENEKTRL
-458 KGLNK
+458 RKLNRD
-463 GIVELYDLI
+463 VVNLYELI
-472 NQGYKTKDKTKFI
+472 NVGYKNKDKTIFA

-492 DILKDFRKAREI
+492 IILKEFRKGRET
-504 HLQNVSKLGI
+504 HLENVSKIGI

-523 DMLNYYRRLRDHMVN
+523 DILNYYRRLRDHIVN
-538 IVELYLLDNKI
+538 IIELYLIEN

>member
-1 MYLEI
+1 MLEI
-6 VMKVVGGLG
+6 LMKVVGGLG

-49 AVAVGM
+49 AIGVGL

-73 FVNASLLTLQQA
+73 FVNASLLTLKQA
-85 LGLILGANIGTTITG
+85 LGLILGANIGTTVTG

-106 IGKYGLP
+106 VGKYGLP
-113 MAGAAAIF
+113 IAGASAIF
-121 HMFSKNEK
+121 YMFSKNEK
-129 WKTRALTVMGLGLIF
+129 IKTKALTIMGLGLIF

-160 PEFVRMFSLFNAD
+160 PEFVRLFSLFTAD
-173 SYFGAFKAAIV
+173 SYFGAMKAALV
-184 GALITAIVQSSSA
+184 GALITSVVQSSSA
-197 TLGITITLAA
+197 TLGITITLAT
-207 QGLINYP
+207 QGLIDYP

-246 YAHSIINIVGVCWAI
+246 YAHSIVNIVGVCWAI
-261 TIFPYYL
+261 TIFPFYL
-268 QFLDFLVNPSENLT
+268 KFLDFLVNPSENIT

-300 TPLIG
+300 TPFIG
-305 QLAKFLCKIVKD
+305 PLEKLLCKLVKD
-317 DGVGI
+317 DGKGTI
-322 EKKVTKLDKLMLK
+322 KVTKLDKLMVK
-335 TPTVVIE
+335 TPSVVIA
-342 QSKQEVLNMHTEIED
+342 QSTQEIINMNTEIKGMLSILSGFFED
-357 MLKILTMFFDTN
+357 SNKNHLTTD
-369 KERFLS
+369 
-375 EEKLEK
+375 KLNE
-381 LQVIEERMDLYQK
+381 LQAIEERMDLYQK
-394 EITDISYLV
+394 EITDINYMI
-403 LTSEI
+403 LTADI
-408 TDEMKDDTRKNI
+408 TDDMKDDTRKNI

-435 IGKVLNRFSESEIKL
+435 IGKVLNKFEESEIKL
-450 TENERIRL
+450 TENEKTRL
-458 KGLNK
+458 RKLNRD
-463 GIVELYDLI
+463 VVNLYELI
-472 NQGYKTKDKTKFI
+472 NVGYKNKDKTIFA

-492 DILKDFRKAREI
+492 IILKEFRKGRET
-504 HLQNVSKLGI
+504 HLENVSKIGI

-523 DMLNYYRRLRDHMVN
+523 DILNYYRRLRDHIVN
-538 IVELYLLDNKI
+538 IIELYLIEN

>member
-1 MYLEI
+1 MLEI
-6 VMKVVGGLG
+6 LMKVVGGLG

-49 AVAVGM
+49 AIGVGL

-73 FVNASLLTLQQA
+73 FVNASLLTLKQA
-85 LGLILGANIGTTITG
+85 LGLILGANIGTTVTG

-106 IGKYGLP
+106 VGKYGLP
-113 MAGAAAIF
+113 IAGASAIF
-121 HMFSKNEK
+121 YMFSKNEK
-129 WKTRALTVMGLGLIF
+129 IKTKALTIMGLGLIF

-160 PEFVRMFSLFNAD
+160 PEFVRLFSLFTAD
-173 SYFGAFKAAIV
+173 SYFGAMKAALV
-184 GALITAIVQSSSA
+184 GALITSVVQSSSA
-197 TLGITITLAA
+197 TLGITITLAT
-207 QGLINYP
+207 QGLIDYP

-246 YAHSIINIVGVCWAI
+246 YAHSIVNIVGVCWAI
-261 TIFPYYL
+261 TIFPFYL
-268 QFLDFLVNPSENLT
+268 KLLDFLVNPSENVT

-300 TPLIG
+300 TPFIG
-305 QLAKFLCKIVKD
+305 PLEKLLCKLVKD
-317 DGVGI
+317 DGKGTI
-322 EKKVTKLDKLMLK
+322 KVTKLDKLMVK
-335 TPTVVIE
+335 TPSVVIA
-342 QSKQEVLNMHTEIED
+342 QSTQEVINMNTEIKGMLNILSGFFED
-357 MLKILTMFFDTN
+357 SNKNHLTT
-369 KERFLS
+369 
-375 EEKLEK
+375 EKLNE

-394 EITDISYLV
+394 EITDINYMI
-403 LTSEI
+403 LTADIS
-408 TDEMKDDTRKNI
+408 DEMKDDTRKNI

-435 IGKVLNRFSESEIKL
+435 IGKVLNRFEESEIKL
-450 TENERIRL
+450 TENEKTRL
-458 KGLNK
+458 RKLNRD
-463 GIVELYDLI
+463 VVNLYELI
-472 NQGYKTKDKTKFI
+472 NVGYKNKDKTIFA

-492 DILKDFRKAREI
+492 IILKEFRKGRET
-504 HLQNVSKLGI
+504 HLENVSKIGI

-523 DMLNYYRRLRDHMVN
+523 DILNYYRRLRDHIVN
-538 IVELYLLDNKI
+538 IIELYLIES

>member
-1 MYLEI
+1 MLEI
-6 VMKVVGGLG
+6 LMKVVGGLG

-49 AVAVGM
+49 AIGVGL

-73 FVNASLLTLQQA
+73 FVNASLLTLKQA
-85 LGLILGANIGTTITG
+85 LGLILGANIGTTVTG

-106 IGKYGLP
+106 VGKYGLP
-113 MAGAAAIF
+113 IAGASAIF
-121 HMFSKNEK
+121 YMFSKNEK
-129 WKTRALTVMGLGLIF
+129 IKTKALTIMGLGLIF

-160 PEFVRMFSLFNAD
+160 PEFVRLFSLFTAD
-173 SYFGAFKAAIV
+173 SYFGAMKAALV
-184 GALITAIVQSSSA
+184 GALITSVVQSSSA
-197 TLGITITLAA
+197 TLGITITLAT
-207 QGLINYP
+207 QGLIDYP

-246 YAHSIINIVGVCWAI
+246 YAHSIVNIVGVCWAI
-261 TIFPYYL
+261 TIFPFYL
-268 QFLDFLVNPSENLT
+268 KFLDFLVNPSENIT

-300 TPLIG
+300 TPFIG
-305 QLAKFLCKIVKD
+305 PLEKLLCKLVKD
-317 DGVGI
+317 DGKGTI
-322 EKKVTKLDKLMLK
+322 KVTKLDKLMVK
-335 TPTVVIE
+335 TPSVVIA
-342 QSKQEVLNMHTEIED
+342 QSTQEVINMNTEIKGMLNILSGFFED
-357 MLKILTMFFDTN
+357 SNKNHLTT
-369 KERFLS
+369 
-375 EEKLEK
+375 EKLNE

-394 EITDISYLV
+394 EITDINYMI
-403 LTSEI
+403 LTADIS
-408 TDEMKDDTRKNI
+408 DEMKDDTRKNI

-435 IGKVLNRFSESEIKL
+435 IGKVLNRFEESEIKL
-450 TENERIRL
+450 TENEKTRL
-458 KGLNK
+458 RKLNRD
-463 GIVELYDLI
+463 VVNLYELI
-472 NQGYKTKDKTKFI
+472 NVGYKNKDKTIFA

-492 DILKDFRKAREI
+492 IILKEFRKGRET
-504 HLQNVSKLGI
+504 HLENVSKIGI

-523 DMLNYYRRLRDHMVN
+523 DILNYYRRLRDHIVN
-538 IVELYLLDNKI
+538 IIELYLIEN

>member
-1 MYLEI
+1 MLEI
-6 VMKVVGGLG
+6 LMKVVGGLG

-49 AVAVGM
+49 AIGVGL

-73 FVNASLLTLQQA
+73 FVNASLLTLKQA
-85 LGLILGANIGTTITG
+85 LGLILGANIGTTVTG

-106 IGKYGLP
+106 VGKYGLP
-113 MAGAAAIF
+113 IAGASAIF
-121 HMFSKNEK
+121 YMFSKNEK
-129 WKTRALTVMGLGLIF
+129 IKTKALTIMGLGLIF

-160 PEFVRMFSLFNAD
+160 PEFVRLFSLFTAD
-173 SYFGAFKAAIV
+173 SYFGAMKAALV
-184 GALITAIVQSSSA
+184 GALITSVVQSSSA
-197 TLGITITLAA
+197 TLGITITLAT
-207 QGLINYP
+207 QGLIDYP

-246 YAHSIINIVGVCWAI
+246 YAHSIVNIVGVCWAI
-261 TIFPYYL
+261 TIFPFYL
-268 QFLDFLVNPSENLT
+268 KLLDFLVNPSENVT
-282 LGIATA
+282 LRIATA

-300 TPLIG
+300 TPFIG
-305 QLAKFLCKIVKD
+305 PLEKLLCKLVKD
-317 DGVGI
+317 DGKGTI
-322 EKKVTKLDKLMLK
+322 KVTKLDKLMVK
-335 TPTVVIE
+335 TPSVVIA
-342 QSKQEVLNMHTEIED
+342 QSTQEIINMNTEIKGMLSILSGFFED
-357 MLKILTMFFDTN
+357 SNKNHLTTD
-369 KERFLS
+369 
-375 EEKLEK
+375 KLNE
-381 LQVIEERMDLYQK
+381 LQAIEERMDLYQK
-394 EITDISYLV
+394 EITDINYMI
-403 LTSEI
+403 LTADI

-435 IGKVLNRFSESEIKL
+435 IGKVLNRFEESEIKL
-450 TENERIRL
+450 TENEKTRL
-458 KGLNK
+458 RKLNRD
-463 GIVELYDLI
+463 VVNLYELI
-472 NQGYKTKDKTKFI
+472 NVGYKNKDKTIFA

-492 DILKDFRKAREI
+492 IILKEFRKGRET
-504 HLQNVSKLGI
+504 HLENVSKIGI

-523 DMLNYYRRLRDHMVN
+523 DILNYYRRLRDHIVN
-538 IVELYLLDNKI
+538 IIELYLIEN

>member
-1 MYLEI
+1 MLEI
-6 VMKVVGGLG
+6 LMKVVGGLG

-49 AVAVGM
+49 AIGVGL

-73 FVNASLLTLQQA
+73 FVNASLLTLKQA
-85 LGLILGANIGTTITG
+85 LGLILGANIGTTVTG

-106 IGKYGLP
+106 VGKYGLP
-113 MAGAAAIF
+113 IAGASAIF
-121 HMFSKNEK
+121 YMFSKNEK
-129 WKTRALTVMGLGLIF
+129 IKTKALTIMGLGLIF

-160 PEFVRMFSLFNAD
+160 PEFVRLFSLFTAD
-173 SYFGAFKAAIV
+173 SYFGAMKAALV
-184 GALITAIVQSSSA
+184 GALITSVVQSSSA
-197 TLGITITLAA
+197 TLGITITLAT
-207 QGLINYP
+207 QGLIDYP

-246 YAHSIINIVGVCWAI
+246 YAHSIVNIVGVCWAI
-261 TIFPYYL
+261 TIFPFYL
-268 QFLDFLVNPSENLT
+268 KLLDFLVNPSENIT

-300 TPLIG
+300 TPFIG
-305 QLAKFLCKIVKD
+305 PLEKLLCKLVKD
-317 DGVGI
+317 DGKGTI
-322 EKKVTKLDKLMLK
+322 KVTKLDKLMVK
-335 TPTVVIE
+335 TPSVVIA
-342 QSKQEVLNMHTEIED
+342 QSTQEIINMNTEIKGMLNILSGFFED
-357 MLKILTMFFDTN
+357 SNKNHLTTD
-369 KERFLS
+369 
-375 EEKLEK
+375 KLNE
-381 LQVIEERMDLYQK
+381 LQAIEERMDLYQK
-394 EITDISYLV
+394 EITDINYMI
-403 LTSEI
+403 LTADI
-408 TDEMKDDTRKNI
+408 TDDMKDDTRKNI

-435 IGKVLNRFSESEIKL
+435 IGKVLNRFEESEIKL
-450 TENERIRL
+450 TENEKTRL
-458 KGLNK
+458 RKLNRD
-463 GIVELYDLI
+463 VVNLYELI
-472 NQGYKTKDKTKFI
+472 NVGYKNKDKTIFA

-492 DILKDFRKAREI
+492 IILKEFRKGRET
-504 HLQNVSKLGI
+504 HLENVSKIGI

-523 DMLNYYRRLRDHMVN
+523 DILNYYRRLRDHIVN
-538 IVELYLLDNKI
+538 IIELYLIEN

>member
-1 MYLEI
+1 MLEI
-6 VMKVVGGLG
+6 LMKVVGGLG

-49 AVAVGM
+49 AIGVGL

-73 FVNASLLTLQQA
+73 FVNASLLTLKQA
-85 LGLILGANIGTTITG
+85 LGLILGANIGTTVTG

-106 IGKYGLP
+106 VGKYGLP
-113 MAGAAAIF
+113 IAGASAIF
-121 HMFSKNEK
+121 YMFSKNEK
-129 WKTRALTVMGLGLIF
+129 IKTKALTIMGLGLIF

-160 PEFVRMFSLFNAD
+160 PEFVRLFSLFTAD
-173 SYFGAFKAAIV
+173 SYFGAMKAALV
-184 GALITAIVQSSSA
+184 GALITSVVQSSSA
-197 TLGITITLAA
+197 TLGITITLAT
-207 QGLINYP
+207 QGLIDYP

-246 YAHSIINIVGVCWAI
+246 YAHSIVNIVGVCWAI
-261 TIFPYYL
+261 TIFPFYL
-268 QFLDFLVNPSENLT
+268 KLLDFLVNPSENVT

-300 TPLIG
+300 TPFIG
-305 QLAKFLCKIVKD
+305 PLEKLLCKLVKD
-317 DGVGI
+317 DGKGTI
-322 EKKVTKLDKLMLK
+322 KVTKLDKLMVK
-335 TPTVVIE
+335 TPSVVIA
-342 QSKQEVLNMHTEIED
+342 QSTQEIINMNTEIKGMLSILSGFFED
-357 MLKILTMFFDTN
+357 SNKNHLTTD
-369 KERFLS
+369 
-375 EEKLEK
+375 KLNE
-381 LQVIEERMDLYQK
+381 LQAIEERMDLYQK
-394 EITDISYLV
+394 EITDINYMI
-403 LTSEI
+403 LTADI
-408 TDEMKDDTRKNI
+408 TDDMKDDTRKNI

-435 IGKVLNRFSESEIKL
+435 IGKVLNKFEESEIKL
-450 TENERIRL
+450 TENEKTRL
-458 KGLNK
+458 RKLNRD
-463 GIVELYDLI
+463 VVNLYELI
-472 NQGYKTKDKTKFI
+472 NVGYKNKDKTIFA

-492 DILKDFRKAREI
+492 IILKEFRKGRET
-504 HLQNVSKLGI
+504 HLENVSKIGI

-523 DMLNYYRRLRDHMVN
+523 DILNYYRRLRDHIVN
-538 IVELYLLDNKI
+538 IIELYLIEN